1 MVFKSLCDYPE
12 RFLFRYVLTDYVD
25 DYLFQG
31 WEVVG
36 MMQNTIRAL
45 NSVTSFIMVFK
56 LE

>member
-1 MVFKSLCDYPE
+1 MIYQELHDYPE